1 VVPHSCVFHINDKQ
15 RQENYQTMEL
25 ANQKT
30 YYEIKLIL
38 YVLDYFRRFTL
49 ISEKF
54 SIILMVVY
62 RTSMQIVADLLVA
75 TDQCGQEGIKTT
87 SLLSK
92 ANLSHSRLEKFVS
105 NLTGAGLVNKI
116 EYDGKNV
123 FVITPKGRQYLE
135 QYQKFSDV
143 AESFGLEM

>member
-1 VVPHSCVFHINDKQ
+1 
-15 RQENYQTMEL
+15 
-25 ANQKT
+25 
-30 YYEIKLIL
+30 
-38 YVLDYFRRFTL
+38 
-49 ISEKF
+49 
-54 SIILMVVY
+54 MVVY

-116 EYDGKNV
+116 EYDGKNT
-123 FVITPKGRQYLE
+123 FVLTPKGRQYLE
-135 QYQKFSDV
+135 SYQRFSEI
-143 AESFGLEM
+143 AESFGLDL